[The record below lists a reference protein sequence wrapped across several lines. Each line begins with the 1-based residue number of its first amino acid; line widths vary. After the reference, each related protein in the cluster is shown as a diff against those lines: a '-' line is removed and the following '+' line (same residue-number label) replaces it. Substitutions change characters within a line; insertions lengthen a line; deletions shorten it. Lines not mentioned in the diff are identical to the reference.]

1 MNQPGYYCERCDYRS
16 SRISEWNRH
25 LTTRKHQKYASLNF
39 KSTSSRIIDNIETLI
54 ANKLEIMT
62 NKFGSITDTEQ
73 KLNQTPQKITA
84 AKKQYI
90 CDTCDKF
97 YTVKSSL
104 WYHKQKCKAV
114 EEEPIK
120 LENKL
125 TPDPLYLIPDA
136 QQDNSNIIIELLKQ
150 NQELQKQIIEM
161 AKEPKITTITNNNQ
175 FNLNMFLNENCKNAL
190 NIMDFVN
197 SLDLS
202 IADLEETGRLGYV
215 NGISRIFINALK
227 NMDITMRPIH
237 CTDIKRETVY
247 VKDKDTWEKDNEEK
261 EKLRKVI
268 DQVSRKNLKLLPEW
282 QQQNPDFRHLDTP
295 ENKQFMKISLSSLG
309 AEYEDDQVKMEKKI
323 LKNVMKEV
331 VLEKMPA

>member
-1 MNQPGYYCERCDYRS
+1 
-16 SRISEWNRH
+16 
-25 LTTRKHQKYASLNF
+25 
-39 KSTSSRIIDNIETLI
+39 
-54 ANKLEIMT
+54 
-62 NKFGSITDTEQ
+62 
-73 KLNQTPQKITA
+73 
-84 AKKQYI
+84 
-90 CDTCDKF
+90 
-97 YTVKSSL
+97 
-104 WYHKQKCKAV
+104 
-114 EEEPIK
+114 
-120 LENKL
+120 
-125 TPDPLYLIPDA
+125 
-136 QQDNSNIIIELLKQ
+136 
-150 NQELQKQIIEM
+150 M

>member
-1 MNQPGYYCERCDYRS
+1 MNQSSFYCERCDYRS

-25 LTTRKHQKYASLNF
+25 LTTRKHQKYASLNKTPISKF
-39 KSTSSRIIDNIETLI
+39 IDNIDMII
-54 ANKLEIMT
+54 ANKIENMSNII
-62 NKFGSITDTEQ
+62 GSVPDTEQ
-73 KLNQTPQKITA
+73 KLNQIPQKITA
-84 AKKQYI
+84 AKKQYV
-90 CDTCDKF
+90 CDICDKF

-104 WYHKQKCKAV
+104 WYHKQKCKV
-114 EEEPIK
+114 IEEEPIK
-120 LENKL
+120 LENKITL
-125 TPDPLYLIPDA
+125 DPVSPDP

-161 AKEPKITTITNNNQ
+161 AKEPKITTTITNNNQ

-202 IADLEETGRLGYV
+202 ITDLEETGRLGYV

-227 NMDITMRPIH
+227 NMDVTMRPIH

-247 VKDKDTWEKDNEEK
+247 VKDKDIWEKDNEEK

-268 DQVSRKNLKLLPEW
+268 EQVSRKNLKLLPEW
-282 QQQNPDFRHLDTP
+282 QQQNPDFRYLDTP
-295 ENKQFMKISLSSLG
+295 ENQQFMKISLSSLG
-309 AEYEDDQVKMEKKI
+309 AEYEEEQAKMEKKI

-331 VLEKMPA
+331 VLEKTSV